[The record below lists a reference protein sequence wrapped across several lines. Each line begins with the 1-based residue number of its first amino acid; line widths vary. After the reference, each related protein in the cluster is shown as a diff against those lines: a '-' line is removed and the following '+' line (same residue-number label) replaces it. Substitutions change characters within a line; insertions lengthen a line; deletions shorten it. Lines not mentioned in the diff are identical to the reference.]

1 MPPRDPV
8 HGMNKTVTP
17 QYSPVTVGNHI
28 IIHVENGTFPTDCI
42 IGFYIQMRKLLA
54 GIYKAIL
61 ITGKNMLINEFKYL
75 PQYQISVAYV
85 PMFTNTYKYVEF
97 EVDLTKEITPQANKL
112 QDGLVQILESASQLD
127 DSPFTDIWFR

>member
-1 MPPRDPV
+1 MSPKIPAL
-8 HGMNKTVTP
+8 GIEETIIP
-17 QYSPVTVGNHI
+17 QYSPITVGNHI
-28 IIHVENGTFPTDCI
+28 VVHVANGTFPTNCI

-75 PQYQISVAYV
+75 YKYQISVVYV

-112 QDGLVQILESASQLD
+112 QDDLVQILESASQLD